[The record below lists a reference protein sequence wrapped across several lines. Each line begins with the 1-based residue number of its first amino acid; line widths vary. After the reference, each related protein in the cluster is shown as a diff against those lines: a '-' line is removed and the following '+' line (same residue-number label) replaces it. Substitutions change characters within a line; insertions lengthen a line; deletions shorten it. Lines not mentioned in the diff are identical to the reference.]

1 MKYFAFA
8 LCLFLVACSSD
19 EDSTPP
25 DEESCSEEFV
35 YGLVITVNDAATG
48 AGLNQVDITAREPS
62 YTEVLVAT
70 PTAGVYQGAGE
81 RVGSYTLTVERDGYQ
96 TVVTD
101 VITVEADECHVITQ
115 ARTFSLQEL

>member
-19 EDSTPP
+19 DDTTPV
-25 DEESCSEEFV
+25 DEACTLEFV

-48 AGLNQVDITAREPS
+48 SGLNQVVITAREPS
-62 YTEVLVAT
+62 FSEVLVAT

-81 RVGSYTLTVERDGYQ
+81 RVGSYTLTVELDGYQ

-101 VITVEADECHVITQ
+101 VITVEADACHVITQ
-115 ARTFSLQEL
+115 ARTFSLQRL

>member
-1 MKYFAFA
+1 MKYFAFV

-19 EDSTPP
+19 DDSTPV
-25 DEESCSEEFV
+25 DDACTEEFV

-48 AGLNQVDITAREPS
+48 VGLNQVVITAREPNFS
-62 YTEVLVAT
+62 EILTAT

-81 RVGSYTLTVERDGYQ
+81 RAGSYTLTVELDGYQ

-101 VITVEADECHVITQ
+101 VITVDADDCHVIPQT
-115 ARTFSLQEL
+115 RTFSLEEL

>member
-8 LCLFLVACSSD
+8 LCLFLAACSSD
-19 EDSTPP
+19 DDSTPQ
-25 DEESCSEEFV
+25 DEACSEEFI

-48 AGLNQVDITAREPS
+48 AGLNQVVITAREPS
-62 YTEVLVAT
+62 FSEVLVAT

-81 RVGSYTLTVERDGYQ
+81 RVGSYTLTVELDGYQ

-101 VITVEADECHVITQ
+101 VITVEADACHVITQ
-115 ARTFSLQEL
+115 ARTFTLQTL